1 MKPVFEDH
9 NTDAAMGKI
18 AEVLQESSGGYGA
31 PSWAEANAK
40 ELVEA
45 LEQLRERMRA
55 SHMNLQHGAFPP
67 AIYAARELRKY
78 LAGAES
84 DIRNRDAA
92 QIFNRCLVG
101 LIGEL
106 RPLDQQL
113 AEKEAA

>member
-1 MKPVFEDH
+1 MKPAFEDH
-9 NTDAAMGKI
+9 NTDVAMGRI

-40 ELVEA
+40 EVVEA
-45 LEQLRERMRA
+45 LEQVRERMRA
-55 SHMNLQHGAFPP
+55 SHMNLQHGDFPP

-92 QIFNRCLVG
+92 QIFYRCLVG

-106 RPLDQQL
+106 RPLDQEL
-113 AEKEAA
+113 AKREAA